1 VSTYWVAV
9 SAIFGLFMPPSSG
22 VVGWDGRATLSCCR
36 LTCGI
41 CGVVV
46 QIIGLALPQQ
56 LAPQV
61 GEFGNFGSRMNNI
74 LGMHQLLENN
84 KIAIGIYDLSVPT
97 LCLVLFNLLP
107 QMRGTEPF

>member
-1 VSTYWVAV
+1 
-9 SAIFGLFMPPSSG
+9 MPPSSG

-61 GEFGNFGSRMNNI
+61 GEFGNFGSRVNNI
-74 LGMHQLLENN
+74 LGTHQSLESN
-84 KIAIGIYDLSVPT
+84 KITVSKYDLSVPA
-97 LCLVLFNLLP
+97 LFFVLFN
-107 QMRGTEPF
+107 

>member
-1 VSTYWVAV
+1 M
-9 SAIFGLFMPPSSG
+9 GE
-22 VVGWDGRATLSCCR
+22 LSCCR

-74 LGMHQLLENN
+74 LATHQSLESN
-84 KIAIGIYDLSVPT
+84 KIAIGKFDLSV
-97 LCLVLFNLLP
+97 LSLFLVLFN
-107 QMRGTEPF
+107 